1 MKAIAIGIV
10 EVNPLVEIGQLLWCV
25 HLHLFFPSISLTTNK
40 ELSPYTHFYMGLY
53 LLLIVIIGIIFN
65 NITFLVKIDHDDGTV
80 KHILSH
86 LVAE

>member
-1 MKAIAIGIV
+1 
-10 EVNPLVEIGQLLWCV
+10 
-25 HLHLFFPSISLTTNK
+25 
-40 ELSPYTHFYMGLY
+40 MGLY
-53 LLLIVIIGIIFN
+53 LLLIVIIGIIIFN